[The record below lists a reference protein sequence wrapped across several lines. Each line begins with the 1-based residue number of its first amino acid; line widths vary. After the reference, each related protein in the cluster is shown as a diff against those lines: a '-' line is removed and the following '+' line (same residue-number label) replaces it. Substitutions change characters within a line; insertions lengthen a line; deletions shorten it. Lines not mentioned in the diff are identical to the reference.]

1 MIYDCFTY
9 FNEREILEIRINE
22 LAPLNA
28 VHVLVESKYTFTGKE
43 KELDYADGD
52 VKYENIISFCA
63 DVPNNGNPW
72 ENEFAQRNYIK
83 TALKTLN
90 PKDDD
95 IIIISD
101 VDEIP
106 RCESISTYS
115 HNMGQTFLMMNHYGG
130 YLNLIY
136 GRNSW
141 PYCKVTTWGLFK
153 NTTPNS
159 VRLDGMDTSKIDNA
173 GWHFG
178 WMGGI
183 DRAITKFKSFSH
195 QEEEVQQ
202 FADYEKLKSR
212 LENGQSIFGNDFIEV
227 CEIDETY
234 PKYLKDNLSKFDKM
248 IKKS

>member
-22 LAPLNA
+22 LVSLNA

-43 KELDYADGD
+43 KQLDYADGD
-52 VKYENIISFCA
+52 VKYENVISFCA
-63 DVPNNGNPW
+63 DAPNNGNPW
-72 ENEFAQRNYIK
+72 DNEFAQRNYIK
-83 TALKTLN
+83 TALQALN

-106 RCESISTYS
+106 SCEAIAGYS
-115 HNMGQTFLMMNHYGG
+115 PNMGQTFLMMNHYRG

-136 GRNSW
+136 NRNSW
-141 PYCKVTTWGLFK
+141 PYCKVTTWKLLK

-159 VRLDGMDTSKIDNA
+159 VRLDGKDTSALHNA

-178 WMGGI
+178 WMGGV

-195 QEEEVQQ
+195 QEHEVQQ
-202 FADYEKLKSR
+202 HAEYEKLKAR
-212 LENGQSIFGNDFIEV
+212 LDNGQSIFGDEFIEV

-234 PKYLKDNLSKFDKM
+234 PKYVRENQYRFARL

>member
-9 FNEREILEIRINE
+9 FNEKEILEIRINE
-22 LAPLNA
+22 LAPLNP
-28 VHVLVESKYTFTGKE
+28 VHILIESKYTFTGKE
-43 KELDYADGD
+43 KNLDYADGD
-52 VKYENIISFCA
+52 FKYDSVINFCA

-72 ENEFAQRNYIK
+72 DNEFSQRNYIK
-83 TALKTLN
+83 TALQTFN

-106 RCESISTYS
+106 RCESVVTYLPQ
-115 HNMGQTFLMMNHYGG
+115 MKQTFLMMNHYGG

-141 PYCKVTTWGLFK
+141 PYCKITTWGLLK

-159 VRLDGMDTSKIDNA
+159 VRLDGNDNSALQDA

-183 DRAITKFKSFSH
+183 ERAMTKFKSFSH
-195 QEEEVQQ
+195 QESEIQQ
-202 FADYEKLKSR
+202 YADYEKLKSR
-212 LENGQSIFGNDFIEV
+212 LENGQSIFGNDFIEI
-227 CEIDETY
+227 CEIDQTY
-234 PKYLKDNLSKFDKM
+234 PKYIKDNLAKFDKM